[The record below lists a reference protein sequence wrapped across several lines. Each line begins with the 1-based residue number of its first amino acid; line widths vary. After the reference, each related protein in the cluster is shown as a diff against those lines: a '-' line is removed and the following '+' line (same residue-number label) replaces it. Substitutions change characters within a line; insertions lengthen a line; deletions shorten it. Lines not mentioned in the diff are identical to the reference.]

1 MIREEFK
8 KEVLNWA
15 EELDVEPKEIHIRKM
30 TRKWASCSSKGR
42 VTFSFDLLE
51 QDFETRAKAIV
62 HELLHLKYQN
72 HGKMFKYLLRTHLSR
87 KGINSKNIK

>member
-1 MIREEFK
+1 MIREDFK

-15 EELDVEPKEIHIRKM
+15 EELDVEPKEIHLRKM

-51 QDFETRAKAIV
+51 QGFETRAKVIV
-62 HELLHLKYQN
+62 HELLHLKYKN
-72 HGKMFKYLLRTHLSR
+72 HGKMFESLLRAHLNR
-87 KGINSKNIK
+87 KGINYK